1 MPCPVATLSSPWL
14 KIIQGHYFHFVLGLG
29 NINLTNFFIFFFRLL
44 TEMMDH
50 WDSRSSGPEER
61 DLLKELHDSCVK
73 MQPKLL
79 RLAAG
84 LDTNSS

>member
-1 MPCPVATLSSPWL
+1 
-14 KIIQGHYFHFVLGLG
+14 
-29 NINLTNFFIFFFRLL
+29 
-44 TEMMDH
+44 MMDH

-84 LDTNSS
+84 LDRNSSFFAQYHLSDNKFAMLGVKLKSATLGQIRL